1 VIRVRGF
8 SLVELMVA
16 VTLALI
22 VTAAVV
28 SVFVGTRS
36 AYQSTTGTAAVSDGG
51 RFALDFIEGSVRG
64 AGFMACGKPENQ
76 SSILNPG
83 PSPLYYNFAEA
94 LGGFEATGTAPGGAY
109 AISRASQDTPV
120 VPDGTASD
128 WAQDLDPALV
138 TPPIVIKGNDVL
150 VVRSTLQKTQPVYV
164 TSIVDGAAQ
173 FTVNAEG
180 GLAAKHIAVI
190 SDCAASLVIQISGVR
205 PSGANAIISHHTNTG
220 GPPGNSTSSFDPL
233 SFQLGSLVTTVDT
246 VVYYI
251 GQGADGDGALFSYDL
266 YGNDTRR
273 TFSGKFVANE
283 LVPDIEAMQVLYGV
297 DTSGTKTISEYVT
310 ADQVADFNTVM
321 SVKVAVLA
329 ASAPGAVRLPSSA
342 PTYSL
347 LGTTVTAP
355 IDSRARQVF
364 DVTIAV
370 RNALN

>member
-22 VTAAVV
+22 ATAAVV

-64 AGFMACGKPENQ
+64 AGFMACGKSENQ
-76 SSILNPG
+76 STILNPG

-109 AISRASQDTPV
+109 AISPASQDMPV

-173 FTVNAEG
+173 FTVNAKG

-190 SDCAASLVIQISGVR
+190 SDCAASLVIQISGVS
-205 PSGANAIISHHTNTG
+205 PSGANAIISHYTNTG
-220 GPPGNSTSSFDPL
+220 APPGNSTSSFNPL

-251 GQGADGDGALFSYDL
+251 GQGADGDGALFSYDF
-266 YGNDTRR
+266 YGNDTG
-273 TFSGKFVANE
+273 TFTGKFVANE

-310 ADQVADFNTVM
+310 ADQVADFNAVM

-329 ASAPGAVRLPSSA
+329 ASAPGAVGLPGSA
-342 PTYSL
+342 PTYNL